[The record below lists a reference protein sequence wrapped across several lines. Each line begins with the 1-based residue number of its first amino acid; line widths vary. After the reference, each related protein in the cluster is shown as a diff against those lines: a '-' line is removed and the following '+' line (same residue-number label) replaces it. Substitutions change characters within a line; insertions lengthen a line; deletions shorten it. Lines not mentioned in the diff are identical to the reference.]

1 MLARVYFLHDEIYI
15 TVDIAGASCKRIEEE
30 EEEEEAQ
37 CSANRILTLPSLS

>member
-15 TVDIAGASCKRIEEE
+15 TADIAGVSCKRI

>member
-1 MLARVYFLHDEIYI
+1 MLARVYFLQNEIYI
-15 TVDIAGASCKRIEEE
+15 TADIAGASCKRIE